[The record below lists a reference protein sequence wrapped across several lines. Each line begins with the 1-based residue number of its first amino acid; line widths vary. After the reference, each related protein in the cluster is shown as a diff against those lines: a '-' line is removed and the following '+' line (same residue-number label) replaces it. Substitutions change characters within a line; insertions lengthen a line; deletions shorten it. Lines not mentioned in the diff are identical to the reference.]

1 MRINRGKLKSRR
13 FSVPKSF
20 PSRPTTDF
28 AKEGLFNVLENRIS
42 LHDLRILDLCAGTG
56 NISFE
61 FASREAGKIIA
72 VDKNYNCVKFI
83 SSLSKE
89 LEVADDIDVIKSD
102 VVQFVKQTGL
112 TFDLIFADPPYAEK
126 FHREL
131 ADVVFERNLLSDFGW
146 LIIEH
151 GRDTNLTEHPNY
163 VDQKR
168 YGNVYFSFFNLK
180 K

>member
-13 FSVPKSF
+13 FSIPKSF

-28 AKEGLFNVLENRIS
+28 AKEGLFNVLENRMA
-42 LHDLRILDLCAGTG
+42 LHDLKILDLCAGTG

-83 SSLSKE
+83 NSLSKE
-89 LEVADDIDVIKSD
+89 FDVADDIDVIKSD
-102 VVQFVKQTGL
+102 VVQYVKQTAH
-112 TFDLIFADPPYAEK
+112 TFDIIFADPPYADN
-126 FHREL
+126 FHI
-131 ADVVFERNLLSDFGW
+131 DIVNTVFERNLISEFGW
-146 LIIEH
+146 VIIEH
-151 GRDTNLTEHPNY
+151 GRDTDLTKHEKY

-168 YGNVYFSFFNLK
+168 YGNVYFSFFKLNP
-180 K
+180 